1 MIHDSFQH
9 SVALQIKWTTI
20 PRYSRP
26 TPNSGVVGL
35 VEIEMDDPIL
45 AGVVAIGSVE
55 IIVAEMFG
63 VADEFAIGEEL
74 GKECFDKGHWAV
86 IQFFPIPRSFFLH
99 SFRYSTF
106 QNSGQEFC

>member
-20 PRYSRP
+20 PRYSRS

-35 VEIEMDDPIL
+35 VEIEMDDPIF

-63 VADEFAIGEEL
+63 VADEFALGE
-74 GKECFDKGHWAV
+74 
-86 IQFFPIPRSFFLH
+86 
-99 SFRYSTF
+99 
-106 QNSGQEFC
+106 